1 MASIAVA
8 PTDTA
13 LSLLLA
19 TFGDLGIARDTSSTP
34 PVSQLSLPSATVSG
48 TNTIASHLATLI
60 PQFSSTE
67 YSDLE
72 NAEIQQ
78 WLTLSGGPSPLP
90 ESTLD
95 ALNDNL
101 KLRTTLL
108 GEKFSVADVVVYAR
122 IRDTVAKWSDEER
135 TGEKKGRPYVVRWVD
150 FVQNSPTLAL
160 QVREDE
166 KVLIDVD
173 KVLFHAK
180 PEEAPKKE
188 KKPAVGAAGAAG
200 ATVESSNSNNKG
212 KKGVASTSEAV
223 KDAVGKVKDAGEKA
237 KDAVAGAAAAAAT
250 GKKVEK
256 KQKPKREPAPSK
268 EGMCCFPVLSLPR
281 ADQMPQN
288 LLSHPQESISALATS
303 FTAARTRTPTPS
315 SSRQSPWVTTPALPS
330 SPRPRRSPTYPRR
343 SRHNSTHF
351 PPCALFARAST
362 AWCPSRKCRT
372 AKSLWSQTSSPS
384 ACGALGPPP
393 WFLPHPRSPRQ
404 VRIPRR
410 TRRNLWSW

>member
-1 MASIAVA
+1 MAPIAVA

-78 WLTLSGGPSPLP
+78 WLTLSAGPSPLP

-101 KLRTTLL
+101 KFRTTLL

-150 FVQNSPTLAL
+150 FVQNSPALAL

-166 KVLIDVD
+166 KVRIDVD

-212 KKGVASTSEAV
+212 KKGVASTSGAV
-223 KDAVGKVKDAGEKA
+223 KDTMGKVKDAGEKVKDA
-237 KDAVAGAAAAAAT
+237 GEKVKDAVAGAAAAAAT

-268 EGMCCFPVLSLPR
+268 EGMCCFPVPIHVLFLAHR
-281 ADQMPQN
+281 E
-288 LLSHPQESISALATS
+288 LTRRRRTCYLALK
-303 FTAARTRTPTPS
+303 
-315 SSRQSPWVTTPALPS
+315 
-330 SPRPRRSPTYPRR
+330 
-343 SRHNSTHF
+343 N
-351 PPCALFARAST
+351 
-362 AWCPSRKCRT
+362 
-372 AKSLWSQTSSPS
+372 
-384 ACGALGPPP
+384 
-393 WFLPHPRSPRQ
+393 RSPRW
-404 VRIPRR
+404 PHPLLPPAPERR
-410 TRRNLWSW
+410 LPLRLDYRHG